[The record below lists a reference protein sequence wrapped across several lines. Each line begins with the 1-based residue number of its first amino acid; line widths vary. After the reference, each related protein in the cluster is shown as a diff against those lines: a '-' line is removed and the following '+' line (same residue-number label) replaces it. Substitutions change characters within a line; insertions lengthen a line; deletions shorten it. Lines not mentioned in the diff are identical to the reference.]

1 MVEYVE
7 TRQTWT
13 MVTPARRA
21 PAPASGEVQRSSTHA
36 VNGADELRFRA
47 QQTRIER
54 CMSVFDVATAVKC
67 DAKQISD
74 FERGDGLLRDDV
86 EKRLRTLLRL

>member
-47 QQTRIER
+47 Q
-54 CMSVFDVATAVKC
+54 
-67 DAKQISD
+67 
-74 FERGDGLLRDDV
+74 
-86 EKRLRTLLRL
+86 